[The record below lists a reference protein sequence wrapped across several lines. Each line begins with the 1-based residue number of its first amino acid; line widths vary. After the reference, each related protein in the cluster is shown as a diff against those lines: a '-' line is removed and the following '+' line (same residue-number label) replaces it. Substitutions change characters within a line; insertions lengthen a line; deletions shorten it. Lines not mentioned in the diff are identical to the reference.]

1 MGEVEDEEF
10 FFFGWGGGNFIN
22 DPLTIIHLEKT
33 LKISKTLNF
42 TPRTFNLMQFTISIN
57 FYVNP

>member
-1 MGEVEDEEF
+1 MKSSLFLGRV
-10 FFFGWGGGNFIN
+10 GGGGGGDFIN
-22 DPLTIIHLEKT
+22 DPLTIIRLEKT
-33 LKISKTLNF
+33 IKISKTLNF